1 MAPDTPR
8 YPLQA
13 AGIKG
18 SGDYQDVVSP
28 YTGETI
34 AAIEQADADA
44 LDSPRP
50 SRPFA
55 R

>member
-34 AAIEQADADA
+34 AAIEQADAV
-44 LDSPRP
+44 DSPRP